1 MQECSCLL
9 SAFIFIILL
18 ARYRVV
24 CYTLARRHPYF
35 IRIES
40 LFPGMKTDFRRKREI
55 KGVAI
60 PGFSSRSG
68 RPVKLNAF
76 QNMRLERMVPY
87 LSRIEGPPPKRN
99 AARSNRAGIV
109 TRKV

>member
-40 LFPGMKTDFRRKREI
+40 LFPGMKTDFRRKRVI
-55 KGVAI
+55 KGTAI
-60 PGFSSRSG
+60 IDQTAVRSLTQQTQG
-68 RPVKLNAF
+68 SPLGQDDR
-76 QNMRLERMVPY
+76 
-87 LSRIEGPPPKRN
+87 
-99 AARSNRAGIV
+99 
-109 TRKV
+109 